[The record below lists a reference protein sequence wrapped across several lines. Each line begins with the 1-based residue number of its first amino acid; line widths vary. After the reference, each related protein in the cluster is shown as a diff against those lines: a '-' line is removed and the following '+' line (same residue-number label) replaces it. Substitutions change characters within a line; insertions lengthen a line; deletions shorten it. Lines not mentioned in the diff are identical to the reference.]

1 MNFFLINLFIA
12 IFTCQALSQSIDRD
26 YDGELRYQNDAI
38 NNLKSELK
46 ELRLKIKT
54 TESRER
60 STVNRLSSIDK
71 EISLTGKLIQSLKYE
86 EERARKTIYQLKNDI
101 LAKENELE
109 SLRIR
114 YKQRVLRAYKKGR
127 LTDLERV
134 FSSTTW
140 RQAVY
145 RTHYLKIIAGIEK
158 KITKKIEKILVEIS
172 RQKVEL
178 EVALRDNLNLKRDK
192 ESQISS
198 YRNMRI
204 NREKELNRIRN
215 DKQALTSYVTEKE
228 EGVEQLEKIIKRV
241 LEDKARF
248 ERELRIRQ
256 QQEILKTKSF
266 KALKGQLPWP
276 ADGRIVSKFGRQW
289 NPKLKTTTENPGVD
303 IKGKPGSSIRSI
315 LGGVVTTITY
325 IRGYGTTIIIDH
337 GGGFYT
343 VYSHV
348 TNIQINVD
356 SQVRNGDV
364 IAYMGDSGSVNGTKL
379 HFEIWGKG
387 QKLDPE
393 KWLIKR

>member
-38 NNLKSELK
+38 NKIKSELK
-46 ELRLKIKT
+46 QLRLKIKT

-215 DKQALTSYVTEKE
+215 D
-228 EGVEQLEKIIKRV
+228 
-241 LEDKARF
+241 
-248 ERELRIRQ
+248 
-256 QQEILKTKSF
+256 
-266 KALKGQLPWP
+266 
-276 ADGRIVSKFGRQW
+276 
-289 NPKLKTTTENPGVD
+289 
-303 IKGKPGSSIRSI
+303 
-315 LGGVVTTITY
+315 
-325 IRGYGTTIIIDH
+325 
-337 GGGFYT
+337 
-343 VYSHV
+343 
-348 TNIQINVD
+348 
-356 SQVRNGDV
+356 
-364 IAYMGDSGSVNGTKL
+364 
-379 HFEIWGKG
+379 
-387 QKLDPE
+387 
-393 KWLIKR
+393 